1 MRVFLGLSLLL
12 VTAFPAWGQTADVF
26 VKGNGAQC
34 WLDVREIVHRRASK
48 VTENEQLQT
57 LRAGNYATMSGDLY
71 LTIQALT
78 EKNKKGEEGC
88 RIYVSVE
95 GGGSLYSKGQ
105 AANDLSNNMR
115 IANSI
120 AAEVASM
127 QKAREK
133 KDKKAANQ
141 QGPS

>member
-1 MRVFLGLSLLL
+1 MKSFLAFGLLL
-12 VTAFPAWGQTADVF
+12 LTALPASAQSADVF
-26 VKGNGAQC
+26 VKGNGPQC
-34 WLDVREIVHRRASK
+34 WLDVREIVHRRGRD
-48 VTENEQLQT
+48 VTEDNQLQT
-57 LRAGNYATMSGDLY
+57 LRAGHFSTPSGDLF

-88 RIYVSVE
+88 RIYVQVE
-95 GGGSLYSKGQ
+95 SGGSLYARGQ
-105 AANDLSNNMR
+105 AVNDLSNNTR

-133 KDKKAANQ
+133 KEKNAPN
-141 QGPS
+141 S

>member
-1 MRVFLGLSLLL
+1 MF
-12 VTAFPAWGQTADVF
+12 
-26 VKGNGAQC
+26 
-34 WLDVREIVHRRASK
+34 
-48 VTENEQLQT
+48 
-57 LRAGNYATMSGDLY
+57 

-88 RIYVSVE
+88 RIYVQVE
-95 GGGSLYSKGQ
+95 GGGSLGVKGQ
-105 AANDLSNNMR
+105 VVNDLSNNTR

-133 KDKKAANQ
+133 KEKNAAK
-141 QGPS
+141 S

>member
-1 MRVFLGLSLLL
+1 MKFFLAVGLLA
-12 VTAFPAWGQTADVF
+12 VTALPASAQTADVF
-26 VKGNGAQC
+26 VKGNAAQC
-34 WLDVREIVHRRASK
+34 WQDVREIVHRRASD

-57 LRAGNYATMSGDLY
+57 LRAGHFSNMAGDLY
-71 LTIQALT
+71 LTIQALP

-95 GGGSLYSKGQ
+95 AGGSLYSKGL
-105 AANDLSNNMR
+105 AANDLSNNTR

-120 AAEVASM
+120 AAEVASR

-133 KDKKAANQ
+133 KEKPPTKQ
-141 QGPS
+141 